1 MDIQVE
7 FGKRVKE
14 LRARSGMSQD
24 ALSFRSGLDRTYISG
39 VERGKRNVTL
49 DSMQRIAKALNVS
62 LRYIFSD
69 ERFSAG
75 ATYLKKDFTI
85 PFLKRFKYQL
95 DPEKKVLAFQVTGLL
110 TGPDVDY
117 MCTKLMGICSA
128 YGKDELNI
136 IVDHRDM
143 MASDGEPVVYSPEV
157 SDRAVVFQQELTKY
171 SKQVAVLCNSQ
182 FMQEQMD
189 HVTRISGIHDKT
201 KPLFGSDKD
210 MVGTA
215 FQMFDINGNG
225 LIKSIV

>member
-1 MDIQVE
+1 
-7 FGKRVKE
+7 
-14 LRARSGMSQD
+14 MSQE

-39 VERGKRNVTL
+39 VERGTRNATL
-49 DSMQRIAKALNVS
+49 ASMQRIAEALSVS
-62 LRYIFSD
+62 LGYIFSD
-69 ERFSAG
+69 ERFSAVP
-75 ATYLKKDFTI
+75 AYLQKDFII
-85 PFLKRFKYQL
+85 PFLDRFKYLL

-117 MCTKLMGICSA
+117 MCKKLMGICSA
-128 YGKDELNI
+128 YGRDELNI

-143 MASDGEPVVYSPEV
+143 KASDGEPVVYSPEV
-157 SDRAVVFQQELTKY
+157 SERAVVFQQELTKY

-182 FMQEQMD
+182 FMQQQMV
-189 HVTRISGIHDKT
+189 HVTKISGIHDKT
-201 KPLFGSDKD
+201 IPLFGSDKD